1 VKSWNHLSGD
11 WQDLA
16 SDAQA
21 PRYQVIAGMIS
32 EFCPRSDVLNVGCG
46 EAVLWQYLPMGKS
59 YFGIEPSAKAGE
71 SAREKCGRDC
81 IINCTGEDFD
91 AGECRSIVLS
101 STKCCIYSRH
111 PLALLDKYSNLIKH
125 GGKIIVS
132 IYQKPGSLIK
142 AQLMYWLDSNRTMSN
157 VCCTRVVHNFMLRR
171 GWRTEED
178 KLIARPGSS
187 EHWRI
192 WRCEPRRP

>member
-1 VKSWNHLSGD
+1 MKSWNHLSGD

-101 STKCCIYSRH
+101 STKCCITPVIRW
-111 PLALLDKYSNLIKH
+111 L
-125 GGKIIVS
+125 
-132 IYQKPGSLIK
+132 
-142 AQLMYWLDSNRTMSN
+142 YWTNTP
-157 VCCTRVVHNFMLRR
+157 
-171 GWRTEED
+171 
-178 KLIARPGSS
+178 I
-187 EHWRI
+187 
-192 WRCEPRRP
+192 

>member
-1 VKSWNHLSGD
+1 
-11 WQDLA
+11 
-16 SDAQA
+16 
-21 PRYQVIAGMIS
+21 MIS

-71 SAREKCGRDC
+71 SARAR
-81 IINCTGEDFD
+81 N
-91 AGECRSIVLS
+91 AGAIALSTALARTSTPVNAAGIVLS

-142 AQLMYWLDSNRTMSN
+142 AQRMYWLDRNRTMSK
-157 VCCTRVVHNFMLRR
+157 VLH
-171 GWRTEED
+171 
-178 KLIARPGSS
+178 KSS
-187 EHWRI
+187 S
-192 WRCEPRRP
+192 